1 MTTPLPDGLVLRTA
15 RPADLDQIGELLI
28 ARGEEP
34 DALDHRLVVHD
45 DALGWPACAVVADGD
60 RVVST
65 ATLLDETVRVGDV
78 VLPAG
83 QVELV
88 ATAVG
93 HEGRGLVRALMGWAH
108 ERSARRGHVLQVMI
122 GIPYFYRLFG
132 YEYAIDIPRARVLAP
147 GAGANAPAG
156 SGTAP
161 THVPPPG
168 TVRRATAADLP
179 AVTALQDAAQAGV
192 DVAVPHPEPRTR
204 WLLAHDAS
212 VTWVLERDG
221 AVAASARV
229 RTDDDGILVAEPAA
243 RDAGA
248 ADALLAALAADAPE
262 VRVVHRAGTVTG
274 DAWSA
279 LLAPAGDGADQYYAR
294 IARPELVLD
303 ALRPVLH
310 ARLAR
315 AGLLGADRDL
325 VVSTFGR
332 HYRMPLTAAG
342 IGPVTVGGPMQG
354 PGAVGGAGVAP
365 DRLPALLLGP
375 LGLAGLARRHPD
387 VYAGPDAATYEA
399 LFPPLTADLLT
410 YYLPW

>member
-1 MTTPLPDGLVLRTA
+1 MTLSMPDGLVLRTA
-15 RPADLDQIGELLI
+15 RPADLDQIGELLA
-28 ARGEEP
+28 ARGEEA

-45 DALGWPACAVVADGD
+45 DALGWPACAVVVDGD

-88 ATAVG
+88 ATDVAY
-93 HEGRGLVRALMGWAH
+93 EGRGLVRALMGWAH
-108 ERSARRGHVLQVMI
+108 ERSAQRGHLLQVMI

-132 YEYAIDIPRARVLAP
+132 YEYAIDIPRVRVLGP
-147 GAGANAPAG
+147 GDVSGAREPG
-156 SGTAP
+156 PGRG
-161 THVPPPG
+161 PG
-168 TVRRATAADLP
+168 TVRRATPADL
-179 AVTALQDAAQAGV
+179 AGITALQDVAQAGF
-192 DVAVPHPEPRTR
+192 DVAVPHPEPRSR
-204 WLLAHDAS
+204 WLLAHGAS

-229 RTDDDGILVAEPAA
+229 RTDDDAILVAEPAA
-243 RDAGA
+243 LDAA
-248 ADALLAALAADAPE
+248 AAHALLGALATDAPE
-262 VRVVHRAGTVTG
+262 VHVVHRAGTVTG
-274 DAWSA
+274 EAWA
-279 LLAPAGDGADQYYAR
+279 ARLAPAGDAADQYYAR

-310 ARLAR
+310 ERLAR
-315 AGLLGADRDL
+315 AGLLEADRDL
-325 VVSTFGR
+325 VISTFGR

-342 IGPVTVGGPMQG
+342 IGPAVVGGPMQG

-365 DRLPALLLGP
+365 DQLPALLLGP
-375 LGLAGLARRHPD
+375 HGLAGLARRHPD
-387 VYAGPDAATYEA
+387 VYAGPDVATYDA